1 MLLLWRNQQR
11 ILGHKSS
18 KGEKEDE
25 EEGKKTPKT
34 CSHAKVIFFFCLI
47 CSTNSP
53 SECMKRKA
61 EDKLINPRTSK
72 RVNSKDAEIMKWYA
86 LLGLI
91 RSSQMPCQSS
101 SEMVEKDSLCKRKS
115 KRIDAKN
122 IETVQR

>member
-1 MLLLWRNQQR
+1 MLLLWRNHQR

-18 KGEKEDE
+18 KGEEEDE

-34 CSHAKVIFFFCLI
+34 CSHAKVISLFYLI
-47 CSTNSP
+47 YSTNSP
-53 SECMKRKA
+53 SECMKTKA
-61 EDKLINPRTSK
+61 EDKLTNPQARK
-72 RVNSKDAEIMKWYA
+72 RVNSKDAEISKWYA

-101 SEMVEKDSLCKRKS
+101 SETVEKDSLCKRKS